1 MYIKIKNSIWSVCQ
15 HVRCVSAVLAE
26 QTLFSHFYS
35 ACVHAVSNTCTLALL
50 LSCFIIQVFIFL
62 YHSEIVQVKVHVSL
76 MPCHDTESHLGS
88 DEWAKLPLMS
98 LDYFMIQRLILFVA
112 LFKQL

>member
-1 MYIKIKNSIWSVCQ
+1 MFAAYQQCLLSKLS
-15 HVRCVSAVLAE
+15 E
-26 QTLFSHFYS
+26 LFSHFYS
-35 ACVHAVSNTCTLALL
+35 ACVHAVSNTCMLALL

>member
-1 MYIKIKNSIWSVCQ
+1 MYIKRKNSIWSVCQ

-26 QTLFSHFYS
+26 QSYS
-35 ACVHAVSNTCTLALL
+35 VTFIQLVFKPSATPCTLALL

-76 MPCHDTESHLGS
+76 IACHDTESHLGS

-98 LDYFMIQRLILFVA
+98 LDYFMIQHLILFVA